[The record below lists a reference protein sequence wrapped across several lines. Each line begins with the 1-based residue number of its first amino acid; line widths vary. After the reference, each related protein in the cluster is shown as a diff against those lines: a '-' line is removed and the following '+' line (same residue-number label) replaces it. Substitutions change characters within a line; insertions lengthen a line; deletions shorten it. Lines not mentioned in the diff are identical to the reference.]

1 MTMLA
6 SFSELLQEHR
16 ARGTA
21 LGAFTCYNFETAAAV
36 LQAAQERAGGV
47 IILISEKS
55 FAAAHG
61 EYLVAALRAIAK
73 HAPVPVCL
81 QLDHIS
87 DLKRIEAAFALGVGA
102 VMADGSRLSF
112 EQNIAFVRQAVAIAQ
127 RYGGYVEAELGR
139 VEGDEDI
146 ATAAQA
152 GALTD
157 PEQAAI
163 FVEQA
168 QPACLAVSIG
178 NVHGIY
184 HHPPALD
191 WERLERICE
200 QTTAPLSLHG
210 ASGLSDE
217 DLRRAITQGI
227 IKINVNTELRSRYF
241 QVAAE
246 QVPQMARSS
255 RLLEL
260 QLMLTDAMAQVAGA
274 KMDVYNGR

>member
-1 MTMLA
+1 MLA
-6 SFSELLQEHR
+6 SFAELLQDHR

-21 LGAFTCYNFETAAAV
+21 LGAFTCYNFETAAGV
-36 LQAAQERAGGV
+36 LQAAQERASSV

-61 EYLVAALRAIAK
+61 EYLVAAMRAIAER
-73 HAPVPVCL
+73 APVPVCL

-112 EQNIAFVRQAVAIAQ
+112 EQNIAFVREATAIAQ
-127 RYGGYVEAELGR
+127 RYGGYIEAELGR
-139 VEGDEDI
+139 IEGDEDI

-152 GALTD
+152 GAFTD

-168 QPACLAVSIG
+168 LPSCLAVSIG
-178 NVHGIY
+178 NVHGVY

-191 WERLERICE
+191 WERLERIRAH
-200 QTTAPLSLHG
+200 TAAPLSLHG
-210 ASGLSDE
+210 ASGLSNE
-217 DLRRAITQGI
+217 DLWRAITHGI
-227 IKINVNTELRSRYF
+227 AKINVNTEMRSRYF

-246 QVPQMARSS
+246 QLPQMARGS

-260 QLMLTDAMAQVAGA
+260 QLVLTEALAQVAGA
-274 KMDVYNGR
+274 KVDVYSGQ

>member
-1 MTMLA
+1 MQA

-36 LQAAQERAGGV
+36 LQAAQERTDSV

-55 FAAAHG
+55 FATAHG
-61 EYLVAALRAIAK
+61 DYLVAALRAVAER
-73 HAPVPVCL
+73 APVPVCL

-87 DLKRIEAAFALGVGA
+87 DLRRIEAAFALGVGA

-112 EQNIAFVRQAVAIAQ
+112 EQNIAFVREAVAIAQ

-146 ATAAQA
+146 ATAARA
-152 GALTD
+152 GAFTD

-163 FVEQA
+163 FVERA

-178 NVHGIY
+178 NVHGVY
-184 HHPPALD
+184 QHPPALD
-191 WERLERICE
+191 WERLKKIHE

-217 DLRRAITQGI
+217 DLRRAITYGI
-227 IKINVNTELRSRYF
+227 AKINVNTELRSRYV

-246 QVPQMARSS
+246 QAPQMARGS

-260 QLMLTDAMAQVAGA
+260 QLTLTEALAQVAGA
-274 KMDVYNGR
+274 KLDVYNGR